1 MAAALAGDPH
11 VGWVGSGPSFF
22 SDLRLKVTV
31 LKSYNEVLVYQQAL
45 QNMDLRNDLSF
56 FHLLA
61 ESYRRLIGQS
71 LTPEGMTAEE
81 GMRWLYEDASFG
93 ILAHNTASDPVFVYG
108 NRAAQQLFGYEWEEL
123 TVLPSRLS
131 AEAPER
137 AQRQQFLER
146 VARDGF
152 ITGYDG
158 IRIAKSGR
166 RFRIKNATV
175 WQLIDAAGT
184 YCGQAA
190 MLPDTVDV

>member
-1 MAAALAGDPH
+1 MRNEISVSLSLALI
-11 VGWVGSGPSFF
+11 
-22 SDLRLKVTV
+22 LRLNVAII
-31 LKSYNEVLVYQQAL
+31 KSYNEVLMYQQAL
-45 QNMDLRNDLSF
+45 QDMDLRNDLSF
-56 FHLLA
+56 FHMLA
-61 ESYRRLIGQS
+61 DSYRRLIGQS
-71 LTPEGMTAEE
+71 ITPEGMTAEQ

-93 ILAHNTASDPVFVYG
+93 ILAHNTAPDPVFIYG
-108 NRAAQQLFGYEWEEL
+108 NKAAQQRFGYQWEEL

-137 AQRQQFLER
+137 ADRQQFLER

-152 ITGYDG
+152 VTGYDG

-175 WQLIDAAGT
+175 WQLIDATGA
-184 YCGQAA
+184 YSGQAA

>member
-1 MAAALAGDPH
+1 MRLPGCFAQKLD
-11 VGWVGSGPSFF
+11 SR
-22 SDLRLKVTV
+22 LRSVAILE
-31 LKSYNEVLVYQQAL
+31 SYNEVLVYQQAL

-61 ESYRRLIGQS
+61 DSYRRLIGRS
-71 LTPEGMTAEE
+71 LTPKGITAEE

-93 ILAHNTASDPVFVYG
+93 ILAHNAAPDPVFTYG
-108 NRAAQQLFGYEWEEL
+108 NKSAQQLFGYQWEEL
-123 TVLPSRLS
+123 TMLPSRLS

-137 AQRQQFLER
+137 AERQQFLER

-152 ITGYDG
+152 VTGYDG

-175 WQLIDAAGT
+175 WQLIDDKGA
-184 YCGQAA
+184 YRGQAA